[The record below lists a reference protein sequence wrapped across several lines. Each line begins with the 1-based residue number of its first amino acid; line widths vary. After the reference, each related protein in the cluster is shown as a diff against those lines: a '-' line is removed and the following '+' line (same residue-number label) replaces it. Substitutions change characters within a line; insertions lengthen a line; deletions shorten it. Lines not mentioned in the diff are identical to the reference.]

1 MKRSDFKNINDQRY
15 VETCRKLKKNGGE
28 CYGINCSVCPFAER
42 NTTNG
47 RPCDKNGFS
56 IPGSDGAK
64 DENLVKSAKEFLKLA
79 KKDAEKCE
87 SPYKLIEQERKRQ
100 NKLHPEFPVSIPQ
113 QISILLEEVGE
124 VAKAFNENDVENYE
138 VELVQVAAVCVR
150 ILEVRN

>member
-28 CYGINCSVCPFAER
+28 CYEINCSVCPFAER

-64 DENLVKSAKEFLKLA
+64 D
-79 KKDAEKCE
+79 AEKCE

-100 NKLHPEFPVSIPQ
+100 NKLHPKFPVSIPQ
-113 QISILLEEVGE
+113 QIPILLEEVGE